1 MPSDQ
6 AGERLHPLTLV
17 VGLPLVQVVRGLVLP
32 AFAVV
37 AGGGGGDRTPLLLL
51 AVALVVGAA
60 RVATWLRFRWS
71 FDGTALTVE
80 QGVLARSRR
89 VVDVARIQQVELD
102 RPSVQRLLGVATLR
116 VETAGSDRGPE
127 VELRVLRLADA
138 HALRAALQA
147 RAGLAAAGAADGPRP
162 SPPDAPASS
171 TPGSDAPALDAPD
184 PAAPA
189 LEERVVLAVP
199 LRRVAL
205 AAVTGAQLLIAP
217 ALVPAALQLTGDRT
231 DELLA
236 TLADRLA
243 PLWADGPLAGP
254 GGLAAAAVAV
264 VLVAIVT
271 AVVAGVVRDG
281 GFTLVRVGDDL
292 VVRRGLVGTRE
303 ATVPLR
309 RVQVVRLAA
318 NPLRRALGVTTLRIH
333 SAGGS
338 AGGGSGGER
347 RVVVPLVADAD
358 VATLLAELLPDGGR
372 PAGGPPLHAHPPA
385 ARRRIVWRRL
395 RTVGGWTL
403 PALTVWTVL
412 VTSAER
418 RAALPL
424 PAAVA
429 DVLEAAAAAGAVGVA
444 VPAAAVVAGMLLQLP
459 LGRWEHA
466 TLASGHDGHL
476 LAVRTGTLGRT
487 LSVAPLAR
495 LQGVTRRASWFQ
507 TRRGLATVLAH
518 VAGPGGDVVVPDVA
532 VDVADGLHADLASAA
547 AGTRAPAAPLT
558 SPAGS

>member
-147 RAGLAAAGAADGPRP
+147 RAGLAAAPATDGPRP
-162 SPPDAPASS
+162 SPTDAPAPDAPA
-171 TPGSDAPALDAPD
+171 
-184 PAAPA
+184 PAAPVP
-189 LEERVVLAVP
+189 EERVVLAVP

-444 VPAAAVVAGMLLQLP
+444 LPVAAVVAGLLLQLP

-532 VDVADGLHADLASAA
+532 VDVADGLHADLACAA